1 MTGTLVIMAAGMG
14 QRFGGPKQLAPVGPS
29 GEALLDYALVDAAR
43 AGLGRAAIIIRGELE
58 EPMAR
63 HLERHVGSGFPV
75 DLVQQRLDD
84 LPAGAVQPA
93 ARTKPWGTG
102 HAVLAARDAVGD
114 DSLVVC
120 NADDWY
126 GAEAFAV
133 AAAHLATQAS
143 GPVPAHALVGYR
155 LDETLSPA
163 GGVARGIVRA
173 TAAGWMDTIE
183 EVRALRA
190 RDGGVEGQLD
200 GRPVRYAGNEPTS
213 MNLWAFHAGILE
225 ALRSQFERFLAANA
239 GSPDAEFPLST
250 AVGEQV
256 ARGIARVQVLPTGAR
271 WAGMTYASEVSAI
284 RAMLAERV
292 ARGEYPADLRRAF
305 A

>member
-1 MTGTLVIMAAGMG
+1 MTGTLVIMAAGLG

-43 AGLGRAAIIIRGELE
+43 AGLGRAAIVIRAELE

-63 HLERHVGSGFPV
+63 HLERFVGNRFRV
-75 DLVQQRLDD
+75 DLVPQRLDD
-84 LPAGAVQPA
+84 LPEGVALPVG
-93 ARTKPWGTG
+93 RTKPWGTA
-102 HAVLAARDAVGD
+102 HAVLAARDAVGGGG
-114 DSLVVC
+114 LVVC

-126 GAEAFAV
+126 GADAFAGV
-133 AAAHLATQAS
+133 ASHLATQAS

-155 LDETLSPA
+155 LDETLSTA

-173 TAAGWMDTIE
+173 TAAKWMQTID
-183 EVRALRA
+183 EVRELRA

-200 GRPVRYAGNEPTS
+200 GRPVRYAGHEPTS

-225 ALRSQFERFLAANA
+225 ALRSQFERFLAANP

-256 ARGIARVQVLPTGAR
+256 ARGITRVRVLPTQAR
-271 WAGMTYASEVSAI
+271 WAGMTYASEVDAI